1 MTRIR
6 FHQELDELK
15 HRILAMAGMSEQAID
30 LAVQAYSQRDLALC
44 QRVLNNEDAINRAE
58 REVDEFA
65 IDLLAMQQPMAID
78 LRFILAV
85 IKINA
90 DLERVG
96 DQAVNIVQRVMNMI
110 ELPAHELPV
119 DIPAMAS
126 RVRSMVRDA
135 LRSFIEGDTDLAKHV
150 LEADDEIDRMN
161 HEAFA
166 NLSSFM
172 QKKPEGEMQARRPAL
187 VILDIMVPG
196 NSGLDVAR
204 SIRNNSALAGVP
216 IVFVTARTTE
226 SDRLRGFEIGADDY
240 ITKPFSPKEV
250 VARVRAVLRR
260 FDQPLQKE
268 IVRAGDLVIDT
279 AAMRLTAR
287 NDAVVTTATEFRL
300 IEFLASHPGRVFT
313 RKSLLDAVWHDT
325 AFVTPRIVDVYIRR
339 LREKIERD
347 PEKPRHIH
355 TVRGAGYMFE
365 VRR

>member
-6 FHQELDELK
+6 FHRELDELK

-172 QKKPEGEMQARRPAL
+172 QKKPEGAVQALDAL
-187 VILDIMVPG
+187 
-196 NSGLDVAR
+196 
-204 SIRNNSALAGVP
+204 SI
-216 IVFVTARTTE
+216 
-226 SDRLRGFEIGADDY
+226 
-240 ITKPFSPKEV
+240 
-250 VARVRAVLRR
+250 
-260 FDQPLQKE
+260 
-268 IVRAGDLVIDT
+268 
-279 AAMRLTAR
+279 AR
-287 NDAVVTTATEFRL
+287 NLERVADHATNIAE
-300 IEFLASHPGRVFT
+300 
-313 RKSLLDAVWHDT
+313 
-325 AFVTPRIVDVYIRR
+325 DVIFW
-339 LREKIERD
+339 
-347 PEKPRHIH
+347 
-355 TVRGAGYMFE
+355 VRGAD
-365 VRR
+365 VRHGAGQSLAGS

>member
-30 LAVQAYSQRDLALC
+30 LAVQAYTQRDLALC

-110 ELPAHELPV
+110 ELPVHELPV

-172 QKKPEGEMQARRPAL
+172 QKKPEGAVQALDAL
-187 VILDIMVPG
+187 
-196 NSGLDVAR
+196 
-204 SIRNNSALAGVP
+204 SI
-216 IVFVTARTTE
+216 
-226 SDRLRGFEIGADDY
+226 
-240 ITKPFSPKEV
+240 
-250 VARVRAVLRR
+250 
-260 FDQPLQKE
+260 
-268 IVRAGDLVIDT
+268 
-279 AAMRLTAR
+279 AR
-287 NDAVVTTATEFRL
+287 NLERVADHATNIAE
-300 IEFLASHPGRVFT
+300 
-313 RKSLLDAVWHDT
+313 
-325 AFVTPRIVDVYIRR
+325 DVIFW
-339 LREKIERD
+339 
-347 PEKPRHIH
+347 
-355 TVRGAGYMFE
+355 VRGAD
-365 VRR
+365 VRHGAGQSLAGS